1 MITDDQRRPPKYLDQ
16 DQLRRLLVAAREV
29 SARDY
34 AALLLAY
41 RFGMRVHEV
50 AGIVLDQID
59 LDAGRI
65 HVIRGKGSISQ
76 WYRLSRDC
84 RAALATWLK
93 ERDHRGSAVFPG
105 RGSKHISTRTLQTAF
120 RDSARR
126 AGIELGAGVNMHS
139 LKHSCAVHMLD
150 AGRPTVEV
158 QNWLGHRSIKSTEVY
173 AVISD
178 ARRDRTAAELEGNP
192 HIVALDG

>member
-1 MITDDQRRPPKYLDQ
+1 MDQ

-34 AALLLAY
+34 AALMLAY